1 MDEKEDIGAIIAC
14 VDARCLQALNG
25 LLATVGDWGEV
36 MDEKEL
42 IYDWNVIDYGVERD
56 PSNHPHELWFD
67 DETLRDGLQSPSASN
82 PTIEQK
88 IELIDYMEK
97 LGVQKVDLGLPGAG
111 PFHVGHIDA
120 MLSHM
125 GDMGYSLRPGCAV
138 RTVVS
143 DIEPLVDLQAK
154 HERQIQASAFL
165 GTSPIRQ
172 YTEGWTMERI
182 MSTAESAVTFAVDND
197 IPVMFVTEDT
207 TRSKPDEIKEVYSRA
222 IELGAD
228 RICVCDTCGH
238 VTPNGVRKLLSF
250 IQDEVIPDSGV
261 KRRDIEVNWHGH
273 QDRGLG
279 VANNLAAYE
288 AGADV
293 IHGTA
298 LGVGERA
305 GNAPLDQTL
314 VNLSLMG
321 VIENDLT
328 SLNEYMRKANEYI
341 GVALPRNYPVFG
353 EDAFET
359 GTGVHASAVVKAME
373 KGDHW
378 LADRVYSGVPAGDF
392 GLEQVIRIGHMSGR
406 SNITWWLKQN
416 GYEVSDSLVEHMFEV
431 AKTQR
436 SLMTDEEVHAAI
448 GAFVGS

>member
-1 MDEKEDIGAIIAC
+1 MHSPRWLQTPSGPWEDKGE
-14 VDARCLQALNG
+14 
-25 LLATVGDWGEV
+25 TVE
-36 MDEKEL
+36 EHEL
-42 IYDWNVIDYGVERD
+42 IYDWNAIDYSIEREV
-56 PSNHPHELWFD
+56 SNHPHELWFD
-67 DETLRDGLQSPSASN
+67 DETLRDGLQSPSARN
-82 PTIEQK
+82 PSIEQK

-97 LGVQKVDLGLPGAG
+97 LGIQKVDLGLPGAG
-111 PFHVGHIDA
+111 PFHIDHIDS
-120 MLSHM
+120 MLNHM
-125 GDMGYSLRPGCAV
+125 GDSGYSLRPGCAV

-172 YTEGWTMERI
+172 FAEGWTMDKI
-182 MSTAESAVTFAVDND
+182 ISTAERAVTFAIDND

-207 TRSKPDEIKEVYSRA
+207 TRSKPEEIKEVYSRA

-238 VTPNGVRKLLSF
+238 VTPNGVRKLLGF

-321 VIENDLT
+321 VIKSDLT
-328 SLNEYMRKANEYI
+328 SLHEYTRKAHDYI
-341 GVALPRNYPVFG
+341 EVALPHNYPVFG

-359 GTGVHASAVVKAME
+359 GTGVHASAVIKAMN
-373 KGDHW
+373 KGDNW

-392 GLEQVIRIGHMSGR
+392 GLQQVIRIGHMSGR
-406 SNITWWLKQN
+406 SNVIHWLERN
-416 GYEVSDSLVEHMFEV
+416 GYEAGGDLVAHLFEV
-431 AKTQR
+431 AKSQR
-436 SLMTDEEVHAAI
+436 RMMTDDEVHSAI
-448 GAFVGS
+448 SEFRES

>member
-1 MDEKEDIGAIIAC
+1 MEEHD
-14 VDARCLQALNG
+14 
-25 LLATVGDWGEV
+25 
-36 MDEKEL
+36 L
-42 IYDWNVIDYGVERD
+42 IYDWNDIDYSIDRD
-56 PSNHPHELWFD
+56 ESHHPHELWFD
-67 DETLRDGLQSPSASN
+67 DETLRDGLQSPSARN
-82 PTIEQK
+82 PTIQQK

-97 LGVQKVDLGLPGAG
+97 LGIQKVDLGLPGAG
-111 PFHVGHIDA
+111 PFHIDHIDS
-120 MLSHM
+120 MLNHM
-125 GDMGYSLRPGCAV
+125 GENGYNLRPGCAV

-143 DIEPLVDLQAK
+143 DIEPLVELQAK

-172 YTEGWTMERI
+172 FAEGWTMGRI
-182 MSTAESAVTFAVDND
+182 METAEKAVTFAVDND

-207 TRSKPDEIKEVYSRA
+207 TRSKPEEIKQVYARA

-238 VTPNGVRKLLSF
+238 VTPNGVRKLLEF
-250 IQDEVIPDSGV
+250 IQEEVIPDSGV
-261 KRRDIEVNWHGH
+261 KRREIEVNWHGH

-321 VIENDLT
+321 VIKNDLT
-328 SLNEYMRKANEYI
+328 ALNEYTRMAHQYVE
-341 GVALPRNYPVFG
+341 VALPHNYPVFG

-359 GTGVHASAVVKAME
+359 GTGVHASAVIKAMD
-373 KGDHW
+373 KGDDW

-392 GLEQVIRIGHMSGR
+392 GLQQVIRIGHMSGR
-406 SNITWWLKQN
+406 SNVIHWLKRN
-416 GYEVSDSLVEHMFEV
+416 GYEAEEDLVAHMFDV
-431 AKTQR
+431 AKSQR
-436 SLMTDEEVHAAI
+436 RMMTDEEVHDAI
-448 GAFVGS
+448 SEFRATK

>member
-1 MDEKEDIGAIIAC
+1 MDEQD
-14 VDARCLQALNG
+14 
-25 LLATVGDWGEV
+25 
-36 MDEKEL
+36 L
-42 IYDWNVIDYGVERD
+42 IFDWNEMDYEIERD
-56 PSNHPHELWFD
+56 ATNHPHELWFD
-67 DETLRDGLQSPSASN
+67 DETLRDGLQSPSARN

-88 IELIDYMEK
+88 IELIDYMER
-97 LGVQKVDLGLPGAG
+97 LGIQKADLGLPGAG
-111 PFHVGHIDA
+111 PFHIGHIDA
-120 MLSHM
+120 MLGHM
-125 GDMGYSLRPGCAV
+125 GENGYALRPGCAV

-172 YTEGWTMERI
+172 YAEDWTMEKI
-182 MSTAESAVTFAVDND
+182 ISTAEKAVSFAIDND

-207 TRSKPDEIKEVYSRA
+207 TRSKPEEIKAVYTRA
-222 IELGAD
+222 LELGAD

-238 VTPNGVRKLLSF
+238 VTPNGVHKLLSF
-250 IQDEVIPDSGV
+250 IQDEVIPDAGV

-321 VIENDLT
+321 VISNDLT
-328 SLNEYMRKANEYI
+328 ALNNYMRKAHEYVE
-341 GVALPRNYPVFG
+341 VALPRNYPVFG

-359 GTGVHASAVVKAME
+359 GTGVHASAVVKAMK

-378 LADRVYSGVPAGDF
+378 LADRVYSGVPAADY
-392 GLEQVIRIGHMSGR
+392 GLQQVIRIGHMSGR
-406 SNITWWLKQN
+406 SNIIWWLQQN
-416 GYEVSDSLVEHMFEV
+416 GYVATDELVSNLFEV
-431 AKTQR
+431 AKGQR
-436 SLMTDEEVHAAI
+436 RMMTDEEVHAVI
-448 GAFVGS
+448 SGFP

>member
-1 MDEKEDIGAIIAC
+1 MQE
-14 VDARCLQALNG
+14 N
-25 LLATVGDWGEV
+25 
-36 MDEKEL
+36 EL
-42 IYDWNVIDYGVERD
+42 IHDWNVIDYEISRNPD
-56 PSNHPHELWFD
+56 NHPHGIWFD
-67 DETLRDGLQSPSASN
+67 DETLRDGLQSPSARN
-82 PTIEQK
+82 PSIEQK
-88 IELIDYMEK
+88 IELLSYMER
-97 LGVQKVDLGLPGAG
+97 LGIQKVDLGLPGAG
-111 PFHVGHIDA
+111 PFHLNHIDT
-120 MLSHM
+120 MLSHITENN
-125 GDMGYSLRPGCAV
+125 YQIRPGCAV

-143 DIEPLVDLQAK
+143 DIEPLIDLQAK
-154 HERQIQASAFL
+154 HEMQIQASAFL

-172 YTEGWTMERI
+172 YAEGWTLERLL
-182 MSTAESAVTFAVDND
+182 STLEEAVGFAVDND

-207 TRSKPDEIKEVYSRA
+207 TRSKPEDIKAIYTRA

-250 IQDEVIPDSGV
+250 IQDEVIPDAGV
-261 KRRDIEVNWHGH
+261 QRREIEINWHGH

-279 VANNLAAYE
+279 VANNLAAVE

-314 VNLSLMG
+314 VNLKLMG

-328 SLNEYMRKANEYI
+328 LLNEYVRKAHDYI
-341 GVALPRNYPVFG
+341 EVALPRNYPVFG

-359 GTGVHASAVVKAME
+359 GTGVHASAVIKAMK

-378 LADRVYSGVPAGDF
+378 LADRVYSGVPAQDF
-392 GLEQVIRIGHMSGR
+392 GLQQKIRIGHMSGR
-406 SNITWWLKQN
+406 SNIVWWLEQR
-416 GYEVSDSLVEHMFEV
+416 GYEVSDELVAHMFEI
-431 AKTQR
+431 AKNQPR
-436 SLMTDEEVHAAI
+436 LMADEEVTAVVEGFTKA
-448 GAFVGS
+448 

>member
-1 MDEKEDIGAIIAC
+1 MDE
-14 VDARCLQALNG
+14 
-25 LLATVGDWGEV
+25 GD
-36 MDEKEL
+36 L
-42 IYDWNVIDYGVERD
+42 IYDWNEIDYSIDRVKSD
-56 PSNHPHELWFD
+56 HPHDLWFD
-67 DETLRDGLQSPSASN
+67 DETLRDGLQSPSARN
-82 PTIEQK
+82 PSIEQK

-97 LGVQKVDLGLPGAG
+97 LGIQKVDLGLPGAG
-111 PFHVGHIDA
+111 PFHVDHIDS

-125 GDMGYSLRPGCAV
+125 GENDYQLRPGCAV

-172 YTEGWTMERI
+172 FAEGWTMEKI
-182 MSTAESAVTFAVDND
+182 LTTAESAVSYAVDND
-197 IPVMFVTEDT
+197 VPVMFVTEDT
-207 TRSKPDEIKEVYSRA
+207 TRSKPEEIKEVYSRA

-238 VTPNGVRKLLSF
+238 VTPNGVRKLLGF
-250 IQDEVIPDSGV
+250 IQEEVIPDSGA

-321 VIENDLT
+321 VIKNDLT
-328 SLNEYMRKANEYI
+328 SLNEYMKKANEYI
-341 GVALPRNYPVFG
+341 EVALPHNYPVFG

-359 GTGVHASAVVKAME
+359 GTGVHASAVIKAMK
-373 KGDHW
+373 KGDSW

-392 GLEQVIRIGHMSGR
+392 GLKQIIRIGHMSGR
-406 SNITWWLKQN
+406 SNVIHWLESNGFEAEQN
-416 GYEVSDSLVEHMFEV
+416 LVAHLFEV
-431 AKTQR
+431 AKSKR
-436 SLMTDEEVHAAI
+436 RMMSDEEVHAEIAE
-448 GAFVGS
+448 FWKT

>member
-1 MDEKEDIGAIIAC
+1 MEEKD
-14 VDARCLQALNG
+14 
-25 LLATVGDWGEV
+25 
-36 MDEKEL
+36 L
-42 IYDWNVIDYGVERD
+42 IFDWNTIDYEIKRI
-56 PSNHPHELWFD
+56 PSQHPHEIWFD
-67 DETLRDGLQSPSASN
+67 DETLRDGLQSPSARN

-97 LGVQKVDLGLPGAG
+97 LGIQKVDLGLPGAG
-111 PFHVGHIDA
+111 PFHIQHIDS

-125 GDMGYSLRPGCAV
+125 NENSYELRPGCAV

-143 DIEPLVDLQAK
+143 DIEPLVELQAK
-154 HERQIQASAFL
+154 HETQIQASAFL

-172 YTEGWTMERI
+172 YTEGWDMQRI
-182 MSTAESAVTFAVDND
+182 LSTAEKAVTFAVDND

-207 TRSKPDEIKEVYSRA
+207 TRSKPDEIKQVYTRA

-228 RICVCDTCGH
+228 RICICDTCGH
-238 VTPNGVRKLLSF
+238 VTPNGVKKLLTF

-279 VANNLAAYE
+279 VANNLAAVE
-288 AGADV
+288 SGADV

-321 VIENDLT
+321 VINNDLT
-328 SLNEYMRKANEYI
+328 SLNEYMQKAHEYI
-341 GVALPRNYPVFG
+341 EVALPRNYPVFG
-353 EDAFET
+353 KDAFET
-359 GTGVHASAVVKAME
+359 GTGVHASAVVKAMK

-378 LADRVYSGVPAGDF
+378 LADRIYSGVPAQDY
-392 GLEQVIRIGHMSGR
+392 GLEQVIRI
-406 SNITWWLKQN
+406 
-416 GYEVSDSLVEHMFEV
+416 
-431 AKTQR
+431 
-436 SLMTDEEVHAAI
+436 
-448 GAFVGS
+448 

>member
-1 MDEKEDIGAIIAC
+1 MEEHD
-14 VDARCLQALNG
+14 
-25 LLATVGDWGEV
+25 
-36 MDEKEL
+36 L
-42 IYDWNVIDYGVERD
+42 IYDWNDIDYSIDRD
-56 PSNHPHELWFD
+56 KSDHPHELWFD
-67 DETLRDGLQSPSASN
+67 DETLRDGLQSPSARN

-97 LGVQKVDLGLPGAG
+97 LGIQKVDLGLPGAG
-111 PFHVGHIDA
+111 PFHIDHIDS

-125 GDMGYSLRPGCAV
+125 GENGYNLRPGCAV

-143 DIEPLVDLQAK
+143 DIEPLVELQAK

-172 YTEGWTMERI
+172 FAEGWTMGRI
-182 MSTAESAVTFAVDND
+182 METAEKAVTFAVDND

-207 TRSKPDEIKEVYSRA
+207 TRSKPEEIKQVYARA

-238 VTPNGVRKLLSF
+238 VTPNGVRKLLEF
-250 IQDEVIPDSGV
+250 IQEEVIPDSGV
-261 KRRDIEVNWHGH
+261 KRREIEVNWHGH

-321 VIENDLT
+321 VIKNDLT
-328 SLNEYMRKANEYI
+328 ALNEYTRKAHQYVE
-341 GVALPRNYPVFG
+341 VALPHNYPVFG

-359 GTGVHASAVVKAME
+359 GTGVHASAVIKAMD
-373 KGDHW
+373 KGDDW

-392 GLEQVIRIGHMSGR
+392 GLQQVIRIGHMSGR
-406 SNITWWLKQN
+406 SNVIHWLKRN
-416 GYEVSDSLVEHMFEV
+416 GYEAEDDLVAHMFDV
-431 AKTQR
+431 AKSQR
-436 SLMTDEEVHAAI
+436 RMMTDEEVHDAI
-448 GAFVGS
+448 SEFKAT